1 MGGAPNYR
9 FTTSLATLN
18 AMLTQGWVF
27 EGEANT
33 KVFAC
38 VPQ

>member
-1 MGGAPNYR
+1 M
-9 FTTSLATLN
+9 LA
-18 AMLTQGWVF
+18 QGWVF

-38 VPQ
+38 VLQWLSTLDACCAEFDVIA